1 MFTSNCCF
9 ASNSVA
15 ACTCVSGPYR
25 PKWCCWA
32 PAVRCCPARP
42 QQKWEECQKRGTPM
56 ASLGTS
62 APSTQ
67 TRFFYLKAICPE
79 IHASRKFSSEDSEG
93 SKLRVAIIIR
103 LFNQGSDLEQ
113 SFKSSLPV
121 LGLWLGLSGLGPDL
135 GPWLGLCGLGPW
147 SLVLD
152 LDLDNLLASHASHC
166 GGWRVPTYRGLG
178 HHTFLHWHT
187 FLLYNQSVIAK
198 SSLSCC
204 TYKWTTRL
212 TKAKKR
218 GSVPFFCCKIGHLHS
233 WNGWLKKLM
242 VKIQTK
248 LGQGMRSKVFFSL
261 SQLSTMTTTGRE
273 EYLMQSKS
281 SFRWGALF
289 TNNMSFCG

>member
-25 PKWCCWA
+25 PKWYCWA

-121 LGLWLGLSGLGPDL
+121 LGIWLGLSGLGPDL
-135 GPWLGLCGLGPW
+135 GPWPWLGL
-147 SLVLD
+147 
-152 LDLDNLLASHASHC
+152 LAC
-166 GGWRVPTYRGLG
+166 ITCFTLW
-178 HHTFLHWHT
+178 
-187 FLLYNQSVIAK
+187 
-198 SSLSCC
+198 
-204 TYKWTTRL
+204 RL
-212 TKAKKR
+212 TGPHIQRSGPSHLFALTHLFYLQPKCNCQI
-218 GSVPFFCCKIGHLHS
+218 FFVMLH
-233 WNGWLKKLM
+233 N
-242 VKIQTK
+242 QT
-248 LGQGMRSKVFFSL
+248 
-261 SQLSTMTTTGRE
+261 
-273 EYLMQSKS
+273 
-281 SFRWGALF
+281 
-289 TNNMSFCG
+289 N